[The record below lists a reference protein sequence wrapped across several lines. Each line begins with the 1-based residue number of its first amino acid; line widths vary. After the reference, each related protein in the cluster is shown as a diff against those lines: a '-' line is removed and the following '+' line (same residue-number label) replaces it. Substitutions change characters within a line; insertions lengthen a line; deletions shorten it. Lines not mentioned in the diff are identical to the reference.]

1 MVAMGLQRKIMKRLI
16 PLVVLVLL
24 SLTAWAVDL
33 RYNGVRPDVLI
44 DVRTPAEFSAGHID
58 GAINI
63 PVERISQAIRQVK
76 GLKQDSLILVYC
88 RSGRRSAAAMSML
101 EQQGFR
107 RVLDGGS
114 MEMLARS
121 LKYCTSATC

>member
-1 MVAMGLQRKIMKRLI
+1 MVAMGLQRKIMKRLS

-76 GLKQDSLILVYC
+76 GLQQDSLILVYC